1 LEQAKTRWHRKC
13 SATIGKVHVGN
24 ANQSGWKGVNEEV
37 VPFWRTRL
45 ETASAAQCFYPEV
58 DEMAADPDPSDRL
71 SNPGRTVHTSD
82 ASGEERGR
90 GAQSP
95 TDIPPRGWRDVLT
108 RVFHGISEDRI
119 TTISGGVTFFVL
131 LALFPGL
138 AGLISLY
145 GLFADSSTIGQ
156 HLTSLEGILPEGG
169 MQILRDQLQQ
179 LTSQPTQKLGFATVA
194 CLAISLWS
202 ANGGIKAMFEGLNA
216 VYEEGEKRSFF
227 KLNAIS
233 LAVTFGALAFVI
245 ASLLTITVVPKA
257 LSFLGLPGIGEVV
270 NFARWPLL
278 LVVASL
284 MIAVI
289 YRFGP
294 SRDQAQ
300 WRWISPGSIFAAVT
314 WIAASLLFS
323 WYTAHFGSYNKT
335 YGSLGA
341 EVGFM
346 TWMWISTMVILVG
359 AKINAELEHQT
370 AVDTTAG
377 KPAPRGER
385 GARMA
390 DTVGRG
396 S

>member
-1 LEQAKTRWHRKC
+1 MAVNSNRSGHRTKP
-13 SATIGKVHVGN
+13 AL
-24 ANQSGWKGVNEEV
+24 A
-37 VPFWRTRL
+37 
-45 ETASAAQCFYPEV
+45 
-58 DEMAADPDPSDRL
+58 
-71 SNPGRTVHTSD
+71 VHTSD
-82 ASGEERGR
+82 RLGDLRGR
-90 GAQSP
+90 HAQTP
-95 TDIPPRGWRDVLT
+95 AQIPPAGWRDIAL

-119 TTISGGVTFFVL
+119 MTISGGVTFFVL

-145 GLFADSSTIGQ
+145 GLFADSTTIAQ
-156 HLTSLEGILPEGG
+156 HLNSLDGILPEGG

-179 LTSQPTQKLGFATVA
+179 LTSQPPQKLGFATLA
-194 CLAISLWS
+194 SLAISLWS

-216 VYEEGEKRSFF
+216 VYEENEKRSFI

-233 LAVTFGALAFVI
+233 LALTLAAVAFVI
-245 ASLLTITVVPKA
+245 ASLLTITVVPKL
-257 LSFLGLPGIGEVV
+257 LSFLDLPGISEIV
-270 NFARWPLL
+270 NYARWPVL

-284 MIAVI
+284 MIAVV

-294 SRDQAQ
+294 SREQPQ

-341 EVGFM
+341 AVGFM
-346 TWMWISTMVILVG
+346 TWIWISTMVILIG

-370 AVDTTAG
+370 VADTTAG
-377 KPAPRGER
+377 TPAPRGER

-390 DTVGRG
+390 DTVGR
-396 S
+396 ST

>member
-1 LEQAKTRWHRKC
+1 
-13 SATIGKVHVGN
+13 
-24 ANQSGWKGVNEEV
+24 
-37 VPFWRTRL
+37 
-45 ETASAAQCFYPEV
+45 
-58 DEMAADPDPSDRL
+58 MA
-71 SNPGRTVHTSD
+71 VHTSD
-82 ASGEERGR
+82 RSGDLRGR
-90 GAQSP
+90 HAQTP
-95 TDIPPRGWRDVLT
+95 AQIPPAGWREVAL
-108 RVFHGISEDRI
+108 RVFHGISENRI

-145 GLFADSSTIGQ
+145 GLFADSTTIAQ
-156 HLTSLEGILPEGG
+156 HLNSLDGILPEGG

-179 LTSQPTQKLGFATVA
+179 LTSQPPQKLGFATLA
-194 CLAISLWS
+194 SLAISLWS

-216 VYEEGEKRSFF
+216 VYEENEKRSFI

-233 LAVTFGALAFVI
+233 LALTLAAVAFVI
-245 ASLLTITVVPKA
+245 ASLLTITVVPKL
-257 LSFLGLPGIGEVV
+257 LSFLDLPGISEIV
-270 NFARWPLL
+270 NYARWPVL

-284 MIAVI
+284 MIAVV

-294 SRDQAQ
+294 SREQPQ

-341 EVGFM
+341 AVGFM
-346 TWMWISTMVILVG
+346 TWIWISTIVILIG

-370 AVDTTAG
+370 GADTTAG
-377 KPAPRGER
+377 TPAPRGER
-385 GARMA
+385 GARKA
-390 DTVGRG
+390 DTGRAQHLINLQVKPRLLVSDIFSFEATTAPDCEPKAPRRFLRHAALPARCGSSHTVGVSDAECLRPG
-396 S
+396 FLLHLRSVRLR

>member
-1 LEQAKTRWHRKC
+1 MAVNTDRSSHRTKP
-13 SATIGKVHVGN
+13 AL
-24 ANQSGWKGVNEEV
+24 A
-37 VPFWRTRL
+37 
-45 ETASAAQCFYPEV
+45 
-58 DEMAADPDPSDRL
+58 
-71 SNPGRTVHTSD
+71 VHTSD
-82 ASGEERGR
+82 RSGDLRGR
-90 GAQSP
+90 HAQTP
-95 TDIPPRGWRDVLT
+95 AQIPPAGWRDVAL
-108 RVFHGISEDRI
+108 RVFHGISENRI

-145 GLFADSSTIGQ
+145 GLFADSTTIAQ
-156 HLTSLEGILPEGG
+156 HLNSLDGILPEGG

-179 LTSQPTQKLGFATVA
+179 LTSQPPQKLGFATLA
-194 CLAISLWS
+194 SLAISLWS

-216 VYEEGEKRSFF
+216 VYEENEKRSFM

-233 LAVTFGALAFVI
+233 LALTLAAVVFVI
-245 ASLLTITVVPKA
+245 ASLLTITVVPKL
-257 LSFLGLPGIGEVV
+257 LSFLDFPGISEIA
-270 NFARWPLL
+270 NYARWPVL

-284 MIAVI
+284 MIAVV

-294 SRDQAQ
+294 SREQPQ

-341 EVGFM
+341 AVGFM
-346 TWMWISTMVILVG
+346 TWIWISTIVILIG

-370 AVDTTAG
+370 GADTTAG
-377 KPAPRGER
+377 TPAPRGER

-390 DTVGRG
+390 DTVGR
-396 S
+396 ST

>member
-1 LEQAKTRWHRKC
+1 MA
-13 SATIGKVHVGN
+13 
-24 ANQSGWKGVNEEV
+24 VN
-37 VPFWRTRL
+37 
-45 ETASAAQCFYPEV
+45 
-58 DEMAADPDPSDRL
+58 SDRSSHRTKPAL
-71 SNPGRTVHTSD
+71 AVNTSGR
-82 ASGEERGR
+82 SGDLRGR
-90 GAQSP
+90 HAQTP
-95 TDIPPRGWRDVLT
+95 AQIPPAGWRDVAL
-108 RVFHGISEDRI
+108 RVFHGISENRI

-145 GLFADSSTIGQ
+145 GLFADSTSVAQ
-156 HLTSLEGILPEGG
+156 HLNSLNGILPEGG

-179 LTSQPTQKLGFATVA
+179 LTSQPPQKLGFATLA
-194 CLAISLWS
+194 SLAISLWS

-216 VYEEGEKRSFF
+216 VYEENEKRSFI

-233 LAVTFGALAFVI
+233 LALTLAAVAFVI
-245 ASLLTITVVPKA
+245 ASLLTITVVPKL
-257 LSFLGLPGIGEVV
+257 LSFLDLPGISEIV
-270 NFARWPLL
+270 NYARWPVL

-284 MIAVI
+284 MIAVV

-294 SRDQAQ
+294 SREQPQ

-341 EVGFM
+341 AVGFM
-346 TWMWISTMVILVG
+346 TWIWISTMVILIG

-370 AVDTTAG
+370 VADTTAG
-377 KPAPRGER
+377 TPAPRGER

-390 DTVGRG
+390 DTVGR
-396 S
+396 ST

>member
-1 LEQAKTRWHRKC
+1 MAVNSNRSGHRTKP
-13 SATIGKVHVGN
+13 AL
-24 ANQSGWKGVNEEV
+24 A
-37 VPFWRTRL
+37 
-45 ETASAAQCFYPEV
+45 
-58 DEMAADPDPSDRL
+58 
-71 SNPGRTVHTSD
+71 VHTSD
-82 ASGEERGR
+82 RLGDLRGR
-90 GAQSP
+90 HAQTP
-95 TDIPPRGWRDVLT
+95 AQIPPAGWRDVAL
-108 RVFHGISEDRI
+108 RVFHGISENRI

-145 GLFADSSTIGQ
+145 GLFADSTSVAQ
-156 HLTSLEGILPEGG
+156 HLNSLNGILPEGG

-179 LTSQPTQKLGFATVA
+179 LTSQPPQKLGFATLA
-194 CLAISLWS
+194 SLAISLWS

-216 VYEEGEKRSFF
+216 VYEENEKRSFI

-233 LAVTFGALAFVI
+233 LALTLAAVAFVI
-245 ASLLTITVVPKA
+245 ASLLTITVVPKL
-257 LSFLGLPGIGEVV
+257 LSFLDLPGISEIV
-270 NFARWPLL
+270 NYARWPVL

-284 MIAVI
+284 MIAVV

-294 SRDQAQ
+294 SREQPQ

-341 EVGFM
+341 AVGFM
-346 TWMWISTMVILVG
+346 TWIWISTMVILIG

-370 AVDTTAG
+370 VADTTAG
-377 KPAPRGER
+377 TPAPRGER

-390 DTVGRG
+390 DTVGR
-396 S
+396 ST

>member
-1 LEQAKTRWHRKC
+1 
-13 SATIGKVHVGN
+13 
-24 ANQSGWKGVNEEV
+24 
-37 VPFWRTRL
+37 
-45 ETASAAQCFYPEV
+45 
-58 DEMAADPDPSDRL
+58 M
-71 SNPGRTVHTSD
+71 
-82 ASGEERGR
+82 
-90 GAQSP
+90 
-95 TDIPPRGWRDVLT
+95 
-108 RVFHGISEDRI
+108 
-119 TTISGGVTFFVL
+119 TISGGVTFFVL

-145 GLFADSSTIGQ
+145 GLFADSTTIAQ
-156 HLTSLEGILPEGG
+156 HLNSLDGILPEGG

-179 LTSQPTQKLGFATVA
+179 LTSQPPQKLGFATLA
-194 CLAISLWS
+194 SLAISLWS

-216 VYEEGEKRSFF
+216 VYEENEKRSFM

-233 LAVTFGALAFVI
+233 LALTLAAVVFVI
-245 ASLLTITVVPKA
+245 ASLLTITVVPKL
-257 LSFLGLPGIGEVV
+257 LSFLDLPGVSEIV
-270 NFARWPLL
+270 NYARWPVL

-284 MIAVI
+284 MIAVV

-294 SRDQAQ
+294 SREQPQ

-341 EVGFM
+341 AVGFM
-346 TWMWISTMVILVG
+346 TWIWISTMVILIG

-370 AVDTTAG
+370 VADTTAG
-377 KPAPRGER
+377 TPAPRGKR

-390 DTVGRG
+390 DTVGR
-396 S
+396 SI

>member
-1 LEQAKTRWHRKC
+1 MA
-13 SATIGKVHVGN
+13 
-24 ANQSGWKGVNEEV
+24 VN
-37 VPFWRTRL
+37 
-45 ETASAAQCFYPEV
+45 
-58 DEMAADPDPSDRL
+58 SDR
-71 SNPGRTVHTSD
+71 SSHRTKPALAVHTSD
-82 ASGEERGR
+82 RSGDLRGR
-90 GAQSP
+90 HAQTP
-95 TDIPPRGWRDVLT
+95 AQIPPAGWRDVAL
-108 RVFHGISEDRI
+108 RVFHGISENRI

-145 GLFADSSTIGQ
+145 GLFADSTSVAQ
-156 HLTSLEGILPEGG
+156 HLNSLNGILPEGG

-179 LTSQPTQKLGFATVA
+179 LTSQPPQKLGFATLA
-194 CLAISLWS
+194 SLAISLWS

-216 VYEEGEKRSFF
+216 VYEENEKRSFI

-233 LAVTFGALAFVI
+233 LALTLAAVAFVI
-245 ASLLTITVVPKA
+245 ASLLTITVVPKL
-257 LSFLGLPGIGEVV
+257 LSFLDLPGISEIV
-270 NFARWPLL
+270 NYARWPVL

-284 MIAVI
+284 MIAVV

-294 SRDQAQ
+294 SREQPQ

-341 EVGFM
+341 AVGFM
-346 TWMWISTMVILVG
+346 TWIWISTMVILIG

-370 AVDTTAG
+370 VADTTAG
-377 KPAPRGER
+377 TPAPRGER

-390 DTVGRG
+390 DTVGR
-396 S
+396 ST

>member
-1 LEQAKTRWHRKC
+1 MA
-13 SATIGKVHVGN
+13 
-24 ANQSGWKGVNEEV
+24 VN
-37 VPFWRTRL
+37 
-45 ETASAAQCFYPEV
+45 
-58 DEMAADPDPSDRL
+58 SDRSSHPTRSAL
-71 SNPGRTVHTSD
+71 AASD
-82 ASGEERGR
+82 RSGDLRGR
-90 GAQSP
+90 HAQTP
-95 TDIPPRGWRDVLT
+95 AQIPPAGWRDVAL
-108 RVFHGISEDRI
+108 RVFHGISENRI

-145 GLFADSSTIGQ
+145 GLFADSTTIAQ
-156 HLTSLEGILPEGG
+156 HLNSLDGILPEGG

-179 LTSQPTQKLGFATVA
+179 LTSQPPQKLGFATLA
-194 CLAISLWS
+194 SLASLAISLWS

-216 VYEEGEKRSFF
+216 VYEENEKRSFI

-233 LAVTFGALAFVI
+233 LALTLAAVAFVI
-245 ASLLTITVVPKA
+245 ASLLAITVVPKL
-257 LSFLGLPGIGEVV
+257 LSFLDLPGISEIV
-270 NFARWPLL
+270 NYARWPVL

-284 MIAVI
+284 MIAVV

-294 SRDQAQ
+294 SREQPQ

-341 EVGFM
+341 AVGFM
-346 TWMWISTMVILVG
+346 TWIWISTMVILIG

-370 AVDTTAG
+370 VADTTAG
-377 KPAPRGER
+377 TPAPRGER

-390 DTVGRG
+390 DTVGR
-396 S
+396 ST

>member
-1 LEQAKTRWHRKC
+1 MA
-13 SATIGKVHVGN
+13 
-24 ANQSGWKGVNEEV
+24 VN
-37 VPFWRTRL
+37 
-45 ETASAAQCFYPEV
+45 
-58 DEMAADPDPSDRL
+58 SDR
-71 SNPGRTVHTSD
+71 SSHRTKPALAVHTSD
-82 ASGEERGR
+82 RSGDLRGR
-90 GAQSP
+90 HAQTP
-95 TDIPPRGWRDVLT
+95 AQIPPAGWRDVAL
-108 RVFHGISEDRI
+108 RVFHGISENRI

-145 GLFADSSTIGQ
+145 GLFADSTSVAQ
-156 HLTSLEGILPEGG
+156 HLNSLNGILPEGG

-179 LTSQPTQKLGFATVA
+179 LTSQPPQKLGFATLA
-194 CLAISLWS
+194 SLAISLWS

-216 VYEEGEKRSFF
+216 VYEENEKRSFI

-233 LAVTFGALAFVI
+233 LALTLAAVAFVI
-245 ASLLTITVVPKA
+245 ASLLTITVVPKL
-257 LSFLGLPGIGEVV
+257 LSFLDLSGISEIV
-270 NFARWPLL
+270 NYARWPVL

-284 MIAVI
+284 MIAVV

-294 SRDQAQ
+294 SREQPQ

-341 EVGFM
+341 AVGFM
-346 TWMWISTMVILVG
+346 TWIWISTMVILIG

-370 AVDTTAG
+370 VADTTAG
-377 KPAPRGER
+377 TPAPRGER

-390 DTVGRG
+390 DTVGR
-396 S
+396 ST